1 MLEAE
6 ATLLVSLF
14 HTHLLQVRRLV
25 PKELICLISQRLM
38 CTIVSEIYQLNN
50 SDYTLT
56 HF

>member
-14 HTHLLQVRRLV
+14 YTHLLQVRKLI
-25 PKELICLISQRLM
+25 PKELRCLISQWLI
-38 CTIVSEIYQLNN
+38 CTIISEIYQLNN
-50 SDYTLT
+50 SDYALT